1 MHGNMKCIC
10 YLGGGGSFLRLSLP
24 AFLPSGILFF
34 LPKIRGGGW
43 ALRAPPQDPPIGK
56 NRSEGV
62 FDSAYSMNN
71 LRRQNLEQVYNEQNL
86 ATL

>member
-1 MHGNMKCIC
+1 MADPD
-10 YLGGGGSFLRLSLP
+10 LELRGGRGQFFTALPAGFSPFWDSFL
-24 AFLPSGILFF
+24 FTQNKG
-34 LPKIRGGGW
+34 GGGW

>member
-1 MHGNMKCIC
+1 M
-10 YLGGGGSFLRLSLP
+10 P
-24 AFLPSGILFF
+24 
-34 LPKIRGGGW
+34 
-43 ALRAPPQDPPIGK
+43 PPQDPPIGK

-62 FDSAYSMNN
+62 FDSAFSMNN

>member
-1 MHGNMKCIC
+1 M
-10 YLGGGGSFLRLSLP
+10 GGRFLRISLP

-34 LPKIRGGGW
+34 LPKIRGGW
-43 ALRAPPQDPPIGK
+43 VLRAPPQDPPIGK